1 MSDINTIM
9 NIVMGLWLVGGGV
22 VLLLIWLVCSKLTKD
37 YDKNE
42 GGWGTELFRM
52 GWEAP
57 LAVGVFVWMA
67 GMLVLLIVFKLA
79 GAQ

>member
-1 MSDINTIM
+1 MSDINMIM

-37 YDKNE
+37 YDRRE

-52 GWEAP
+52 GWEYP
-57 LAVGVFVWMA
+57 LAISGFVWLA
-67 GMLVLLIVFKLA
+67 GMLVLITIFKLA